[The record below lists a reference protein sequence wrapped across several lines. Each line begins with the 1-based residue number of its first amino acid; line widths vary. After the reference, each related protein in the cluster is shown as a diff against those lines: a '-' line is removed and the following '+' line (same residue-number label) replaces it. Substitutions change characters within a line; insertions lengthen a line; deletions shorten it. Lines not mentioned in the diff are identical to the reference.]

1 MIILSKKED
10 CCGCHACETV
20 CPKNCIAM
28 REDAE
33 GFFYPETDIA
43 TCINCHLCEKVCP
56 VINSPILAKKT
67 SAANCLPVENF
78 DEPRVFA
85 VRSSD
90 EPLVQKS
97 SSGGVFTMIAE
108 NVIARGGVVFG
119 ARWTPDFRGVFHDFT
134 ETLDGL
140 AAFRGSKY
148 LQSRIGSAFKK
159 AREFLNAGREVMFTG
174 TPCQI
179 AGLRRALRKNYPN
192 LLAVDIA
199 CWKVPSP
206 KVWREFLGATLEKN
220 ALSSEKIADVRH
232 RKKFA
237 DGKIFSCAEFSI
249 ESPTGT
255 LFQKP
260 LYSTAFGKGFA
271 AGLITRPSC
280 AACPAKGGCS
290 GSDLTLGDFW
300 GVEKTFP
307 DLNAQRGVS
316 VVVARTVAGLR
327 AAEQAFPR
335 CSFVRETTLSA
346 ALPFNG
352 GLRSDSH
359 KNARREAFFNAFNA
373 AKDSRSR
380 TRILEK
386 FTRASFPQRS
396 KNFVRRVGKF
406 VLRRTGTLSLAKKLF
421 ASLKK

>member
-20 CPKNCIAM
+20 CPKKCISM

-33 GFFYPETDIA
+33 GFFYPSTDVA
-43 TCINCHLCEKVCP
+43 LCINCHLCEKVCP
-56 VINSPILAKKT
+56 VINATNRAGNVPASNDSPFHA
-67 SAANCLPVENF
+67 
-78 DEPRVFA
+78 RVFA
-85 VRSSD
+85 VRASSD
-90 EPLVQKS
+90 ALVLAS
-97 SSGGVFTMIAE
+97 SSGGAFSVIAE

-119 ARWTPDFRGVFHDFT
+119 ARWTPDFGGVFHDFT

-140 AAFRGSKY
+140 SAFRGSKY
-148 LQSRIGSAFKK
+148 LQSRVGNAFKK
-159 AREFLNAGREVMFTG
+159 AREFLNAGREVLFTG

-206 KVWREFLGATLEKN
+206 KVWREFFSATVEKN
-220 ALSSEKIADVRH
+220 SFPRKEISDVRH
-232 RKKFA
+232 RKKTSR
-237 DGKIFSCAEFSI
+237 DGKFSCADFSV
-249 ESPTGT
+249 ETPTGT

-271 AGLITRPSC
+271 SGLITRPSC
-280 AACPAKGGCS
+280 AECPAKGGGS

-307 DLNAQRGVS
+307 DLDSQRGVS
-316 VVVARTVAGLR
+316 IIVARTPRGLA
-327 AAEQAFPR
+327 AAEQAFPHF
-335 CSFVRETTLSA
+335 SVVRETTLSA
-346 ALPFNG
+346 AIPYNG

-359 KNARREAFFNAFNA
+359 KNPCRELFFEKFNA
-373 AKDSRSR
+373 APNARAKLRV
-380 TRILEK
+380 LEK
-386 FTRASFPQRS
+386 FTRATFRQRA
-396 KNFVRRVGKF
+396 KNFALRSARF
-406 VLRRTGTLSLAKKLF
+406 VLARTGMLGVAKKLF
-421 ASLKK
+421 KFFLRDVS